1 MLDISFPTAS
11 TLYTPTD
18 FLARST
24 SAQSDCER
32 MDVTVKNGTDRV
44 DISIPGTDEGDFF
57 GYSLSHMPGFE
68 RLLREVVGNTGVYRA
83 RVTVSL
89 SNPDSGESQSF
100 TYDFVADRFHDTDF
114 ATLRDNRLPLSAAG
128 ILPRR
133 ISLDHAAPEVLSF
146 FLYNPGGKALQVPFE
161 LEAMGDDSAD
171 NRAVN
176 GWLTESV
183 RNGLLSF
190 LRFTADDASSAVA
203 DRDIAGLLP
212 FRLRV
217 TLPAGKLDFL
227 IQPAGEHPVAVLEF
241 QNRYGFPE
249 LFYCF
254 GGWDEERKVTRK
266 EADLGN
272 GPEVY
277 RTTVEQTI
285 TLRTG
290 PLHQAERALFYD
302 LLDSPTV
309 TLRALGHTRTDQPF
323 LIDSH
328 DLKASSDPYALPEA
342 TLKLRPMHNARFA
355 PVPVL
360 PPDTFDKTFDTTYK

>member
-32 MDVTVKNGTDRV
+32 MDVTVKTTADRV
-44 DISIPGTDEGDFF
+44 DISLPGTDEGDFF
-57 GYSLSHMPGFE
+57 GYSLSHTPGFE
-68 RLLREVVGNTGVYRA
+68 RLLREVVGNTGGYRA
-83 RVTVSL
+83 RVTFTL
-89 SNPDSGESQSF
+89 ANPSSGESQAF
-100 TYDFVADRFHDTDF
+100 TYDFVGDRFHDTDF

-146 FLYNPGGKALQVPFE
+146 FLFNPGGKALQVPFE
-161 LEAMGDDSAD
+161 LEAMGDDS
-171 NRAVN
+171 REWRTTN
-176 GWLTESV
+176 GFLTESS

-190 LRFTADDASSAVA
+190 LRLTADDAARAVA

-212 FRLRV
+212 SRLRV

-227 IQPAGEHPVAVLEF
+227 IQPAGDHPVAVLEF

-254 GGWDEERKVTRK
+254 GGWE
-266 EADLGN
+266 
-272 GPEVY
+272 
-277 RTTVEQTI
+277 
-285 TLRTG
+285 
-290 PLHQAERALFYD
+290 
-302 LLDSPTV
+302 
-309 TLRALGHTRTDQPF
+309 
-323 LIDSH
+323 
-328 DLKASSDPYALPEA
+328 
-342 TLKLRPMHNARFA
+342 
-355 PVPVL
+355 
-360 PPDTFDKTFDTTYK
+360 